1 MYPPMNY
8 QQYKPS
14 ERLSGLVQYYWTL
27 EGFIPEEQVYIHR
40 TLANF
45 CPELIFHYG
54 GAFEEIITDNQITAT
69 FLTGIHGQTDRI
81 RRFTAKKS
89 YGIFSVLLQPY
100 AIPLLFGISSSE
112 IKNELVD
119 LVSLLGQ
126 DGKDIT
132 QQMLEAKNNA
142 ERLVFINRFLEIRI
156 QEFKRP
162 EIVHA
167 VQDIYMKKG
176 MVNVNSIANQAS
188 FSQRQFERNFKDQ
201 TGFTPKT
208 FSRIVRFKSLVNT
221 HKKGNSTLTQAAY
234 EYGYYDQAHFIQDF
248 RQFSGYNPHT
258 YFSGKAGEV
267 FYAP

>member
-1 MYPPMNY
+1 MNY
-8 QQYKPS
+8 QQYKPPKW
-14 ERLSGLVQYYWTL
+14 LSGIVQYYWTL
-27 EGFIPEEQVYIHR
+27 EGTIPEQQMYIHR

-54 GAFEEIITDNQITAT
+54 GTFDELTRDNQMQST

-112 IKNELVD
+112 IKNELID

-132 QQMLEAKNNA
+132 EKMMGAKNNA
-142 ERLVFINRFLEIRI
+142 ERLGFINRFLENRTR
-156 QEFKRP
+156 EFKRP
-162 EIVHA
+162 EIVNA
-167 VQDIYMKKG
+167 VQHIYAKKG
-176 MVNVNSIANQAS
+176 MVNVHSLASQAS
-188 FSQRQFERNFKDQ
+188 YSQRQFERNFKDE

-208 FSRIVRFKSLVNT
+208 FSRIVRFKSLVNLY
-221 HKKGNSTLTQAAY
+221 KKGSSTLTHVAY
-234 EYGYYDQAHFIQDF
+234 EFGYYDQAHFIQDF
-248 RQFSGYNPHT
+248 KQFSGYNPHA
-258 YFSGKAGEV
+258 YFSGKADEV